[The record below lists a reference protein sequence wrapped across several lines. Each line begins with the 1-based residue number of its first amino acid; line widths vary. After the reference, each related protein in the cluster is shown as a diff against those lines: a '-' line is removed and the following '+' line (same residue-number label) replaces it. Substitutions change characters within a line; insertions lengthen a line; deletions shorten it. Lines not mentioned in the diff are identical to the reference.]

1 MNQEQ
6 KSQRYS
12 QLLFEFDRLG
22 NRINSIKGEAIDL
35 NENQNRQIRDLQ
47 IAQGKIMSEMQKLMS

>member
-1 MNQEQ
+1 MNHEQ

-35 NENQNRQIRDLQ
+35 NESQNRQIRNLQ
-47 IAQGKIMSEMQKLMS
+47 MQQEKIMYEMQRLMS

>member
-1 MNQEQ
+1 MNREE

-35 NENQNRQIRDLQ
+35 NESQNRQIRDLQ
-47 IAQGKIMSEMQKLMS
+47 IQQGKIMSEMQKLMS

>member
-1 MNQEQ
+1 MNHEQ
-6 KSQRYS
+6 KSQMYS

-35 NENQNRQIRDLQ
+35 NESQNRQIRDLQ
-47 IAQGKIMSEMQKLMS
+47 VRQGKIMSEMQKLMS

>member
-1 MNQEQ
+1 MNHEQ
-6 KSQRYS
+6 KSQMYS

-35 NENQNRQIRDLQ
+35 NESQNRQIRDLQ
-47 IAQGKIMSEMQKLMS
+47 IQQGKIMSEMQKLMS

>member
-12 QLLFEFDRLG
+12 QLLFEFDRLA

-35 NENQNRQIRDLQ
+35 NESQNRQIRDLQ
-47 IAQGKIMSEMQKLMS
+47 IAQGKIMAEMQRLMS

>member
-35 NENQNRQIRDLQ
+35 NESQNRQIRDLQ
-47 IAQGKIMSEMQKLMS
+47 ISQGKIMAEMQRLMS

>member
-1 MNQEQ
+1 MNREE

-35 NENQNRQIRDLQ
+35 NESQNRQIRDLQ
-47 IAQGKIMSEMQKLMS
+47 IQQGKIMAEIQKLMS

>member
-1 MNQEQ
+1 MKHEE

-35 NENQNRQIRDLQ
+35 NESQNRQIRDLQ
-47 IAQGKIMSEMQKLMS
+47 IAQGKIMAEMQRLMS

>member
-22 NRINSIKGEAIDL
+22 NRINSIRGEAIDL

-47 IAQGKIMSEMQKLMS
+47 IQQGKIMSEMQKLMS

>member
-35 NENQNRQIRDLQ
+35 NESQNRQIRDLQ
-47 IAQGKIMSEMQKLMS
+47 IAQGKIMAEMQRLMS

>member
-1 MNQEQ
+1 MNYEQ
-6 KSQRYS
+6 KSQRYT

-35 NENQNRQIRDLQ
+35 NESQNKQIRDLQ
-47 IAQGKIMSEMQKLMS
+47 IQQGKIMAEIQKLMS

>member
-35 NENQNRQIRDLQ
+35 NENQNRQIKDLQ

>member
-1 MNQEQ
+1 MNHEQ
-6 KSQRYS
+6 KSQMYS

-22 NRINSIKGEAIDL
+22 NRINSIRGEAIDL

-47 IAQGKIMSEMQKLMS
+47 IQQGKIMSEMQKLMS

>member
-1 MNQEQ
+1 MNYEQ

-35 NENQNRQIRDLQ
+35 NETQNRQIRDLQ
-47 IAQGKIMSEMQKLMS
+47 IQQGKIMSELQKLMS

>member
-47 IAQGKIMSEMQKLMS
+47 IAQGKIMAEMQRLMS

>member
-1 MNQEQ
+1 MNHEE
-6 KSQRYS
+6 KSQRYT

-35 NENQNRQIRDLQ
+35 NESQNRQIRDLQ
-47 IAQGKIMSEMQKLMS
+47 ITQGKIMAEMQRLMS

>member
-1 MNQEQ
+1 MNREE

-47 IAQGKIMSEMQKLMS
+47 IQQGKIMAEMQRLMS

>member
-1 MNQEQ
+1 MNREE
-6 KSQRYS
+6 KSQMYS

-35 NENQNRQIRDLQ
+35 NESQNRQIRDLQ
-47 IAQGKIMSEMQKLMS
+47 IQQGRLMAEMQRLMS

>member
-1 MNQEQ
+1 MNREE

-35 NENQNRQIRDLQ
+35 NESQNRQVRDLQ
-47 IAQGKIMSEMQKLMS
+47 IQQGKIMAEMQKLMS

>member
-1 MNQEQ
+1 MNREE

-47 IAQGKIMSEMQKLMS
+47 IQQGKILAEMHRLMS

>member
-35 NENQNRQIRDLQ
+35 NESQNRQIRDLQ
-47 IAQGKIMSEMQKLMS
+47 IQQGKIMSEMQKLMS

>member
-1 MNQEQ
+1 MNHEQ
-6 KSQRYS
+6 KSQMYS

-35 NENQNRQIRDLQ
+35 NESQNRQIRDLQ
-47 IAQGKIMSEMQKLMS
+47 IQQGKIMSEMQKLMT

>member
-1 MNQEQ
+1 MNREE

-35 NENQNRQIRDLQ
+35 NESQNRQIRDLQ
-47 IAQGKIMSEMQKLMS
+47 IQQGKIMAEMQKLMS

>member
-35 NENQNRQIRDLQ
+35 NENQHRQIKDLQ
-47 IAQGKIMSEMQKLMS
+47 IQQGKIMSEMQKLMS

>member
-35 NENQNRQIRDLQ
+35 NESQNRQIRDLQ
-47 IAQGKIMSEMQKLMS
+47 IAQGKIMSEMQRLMS

>member
-1 MNQEQ
+1 MNREE

-35 NENQNRQIRDLQ
+35 NENQNKQIRDLQ
-47 IAQGKIMSEMQKLMS
+47 IQQGKIMAEMQRLMS